1 MSHGSP
7 AFIVFGRKANDCI
20 DWKEREER
28 GERILRTKE
37 SSFKE
42 SQQSNTSIF
51 FPFKIPF
58 SISLSLC
65 LSLSSVRGESVEAFL
80 PSFLLRALDLV
91 RVNEK
96 SPFQIF
102 NSRFEAPF
110 SSLQQKLPQQSDSA
124 MVDRENSQE

>member
-28 GERILRTKE
+28 RERILRTKE

-58 SISLSLC
+58 SISLSL
-65 LSLSSVRGESVEAFL
+65 SFL
-80 PSFLLRALDLV
+80 LCEEREWRPSFLLRALDLV